1 MSNLIFT
8 RLSSREDPD
17 IRQIAAVY
25 ELPEIARY
33 ISLSDNYFDYVT
45 NHVNVFFYKVHKNG
59 ELVGTIHLEEDSK
72 TLYMDIL
79 VFPEYQKQGIG
90 TSILADIQNDV
101 FGLDYEI
108 IEVAIDQTNVASMKL
123 FEKAGFVFVSQE
135 DELRNYVYRKAG

>member
-17 IRQIAAVY
+17 IRQIAAVH

-45 NHVNVFFYKVHKNG
+45 NHANVFFYKVHKNG
-59 ELVGTIHLEEDSK
+59 ELVGTIHLEEASK

-90 TSILADIQNDV
+90 TSILADIQHDV

>member
-8 RLSSREDPD
+8 LLSSREDPD